1 LRSSS
6 IASREDEMGEKVF
19 SFGIVLQC
27 LWRIWE
33 PAGTALNVRHALGVR
48 SLEDTTPALERA
60 GYEICF
66 VDLPD
71 QVSGFAAIIAHK
83 PNIVLN
89 RAKSQQELEFT
100 LPHELG
106 HHTLH
111 LNPVRDYGPH
121 VSPDLGNAEFEADL
135 FAMSWLLFLGK
146 DKQRKSMLLQNPE
159 ILGTL
164 VSCLFVSV
172 VFLLCAC
179 LMSFMLPEIPET
191 K

>member
-1 LRSSS
+1 
-6 IASREDEMGEKVF
+6 MGEKVF
-19 SFGIVLQC
+19 SFGMALQC
-27 LWRIWE
+27 LWKIWE

-60 GYEICF
+60 GYEIF
-66 VDLPD
+66 YVDLPD
-71 QVSGFAAIIAHK
+71 QVSGFAEIIADK
-83 PNIVLN
+83 PHIVLN
-89 RAKSQQELEFT
+89 RAKSRQELEFT

-121 VSPDLGNAEFEADL
+121 VSPDLGSAEFEADL
-135 FAMSWLLFLGK
+135 FAMSWLVFLGK
-146 DKQRKSMLLQNPE
+146 DKQRNLVLLGDPE
-159 ILGTL
+159 ISRTL
-164 VSCLFVSV
+164 VSYFFVSV
-172 VFLLCAC
+172 VFVLCAC